1 MSRSGGAG
9 ARWFSRRGARARTG
23 PATDP
28 APSAP
33 VTTLDTLERSEGGG
47 HGRGGALL
55 VEEHGGVMLLRSPAD
70 DTLSA
75 SDVADLVRALSAD
88 PEHTV
93 TVVAGADASSAGE
106 LWPRLGGVLDS
117 LRSDGVGV
125 VRLVLSAAGD
135 DRPDEP
141 AVARRIADAWEIE
154 VIAPDGVALVVPGGG
169 LFVPERHPGRGGER
183 SGSGRVGERGG
194 GERVGGERG
203 GWWRFAPGAEP
214 VRIGSRQPAP
224 AWQPA
229 VEHLPAGTAGGYAV
243 EQIPAGLLIRS
254 RDANPPRPADL
265 CYAVPAD
272 PRGPTV
278 LLGAPQDEDVPA
290 GDLTELLTALPEAVR
305 PRVRLAPGGP
315 RDILR
320 TGQSVADA
328 LGVELV
334 VRTGMPLMSY
344 GSPTEPGT
352 VRSVLVG
359 ADGAPRWQSFVDSV
373 VCAPAREGETAPSPR
388 LLRWSPPVP
397 GRGSAEHGAIRLSE
411 RWRVTVTRAGL
422 WITDT
427 ESEPPPTTARA
438 VDPEGPAIEL
448 GHPGRPIDPSLY
460 PVLGRLLGGLGADVC
475 GRARLFVLGTCADG
489 GRELRRT
496 VAEHGLRT
504 LRFGAGLAPAR
515 PEARRQDPAESA
527 QTPAEVVPAEAEP
540 DVAAVAADQAIAELE
555 RAAAAVEAEPEPDH
569 ERDPMSLGTPPD
581 ATPPDAALP
590 EATPP
595 EAAEDP
601 GPVLPPT
608 RPSMVSTASS
618 PSPATRETS
627 AAPAAS
633 ATSGAGAGAAAGTGP
648 ESSRSR
654 TGGPGPSRPP
664 GPARVRDPERP
675 EPPGTERPLRTG
687 SGTPA
692 PPPEPDQR
700 SESLPLMGL
709 DAMLDLIRSQSP
721 RGGDGEGAAAPPT
734 SPQIRRP
741 LDPGIPL
748 SQARARP
755 ATPNTPA
762 APVTPNTLPSRE
774 SSATPESTAAPGAP
788 AVPGSQ
794 AVPAASA
801 IPAVPN
807 GRVTPAAPTT
817 PAAPRLSEQPEPR
830 TPDEGPVPSQPPATP
845 VRPAAPLST
854 TVSQSTQ
861 EPPPAT
867 APEPTDPAMSEHE
880 ATEPPAAPEP
890 PATRPPPAPLR
901 PLPPVPFLPGHVS
914 TEAERTAFRA
924 LADAVWERHSAAVT
938 RALTRM
944 PALRGAEQEAARTDL
959 VALHV
964 YLDTSY
970 GPEAPGAPAPD
981 SPAARLSQAALAHG
995 MRTGDERLLP
1005 YAACVA
1011 SALRRLPSYRGPA
1024 IRGTHEADGGL
1035 VPGTLLRDPGPMCA
1049 LPLAAGAKRPA
1060 GAQYAIW
1067 SVTGRRTRQLT
1078 GRPASAGSA
1087 SGGDEVVF
1095 APGTLLRV
1103 LDVRE
1108 ADGAPLVLL
1117 REVPAAGA
1125 VPQDVRL
1132 DDHDRAAL
1140 DRLDEALRRHPLD
1153 T

>member
-9 ARWFSRRGARARTG
+9 ARWFSRRGARVRNGSSA
-23 PATDP
+23 DP
-28 APSAP
+28 ASSAP
-33 VTTLDTLERSEGGG
+33 VATPDTPERSEGGR
-47 HGRGGALL
+47 GRGGALL
-55 VEEHGGVMLLRSPAD
+55 VEEYDGVMLLRSPAD
-70 DTLSA
+70 DTLST
-75 SDVADLVRALSAD
+75 SDVADLARALAAD

-93 TVVAGADASSAGE
+93 TVVAGAEASSAGE
-106 LWPRLGGVLDS
+106 LWPRLRGVLDS

-141 AVARRIADAWEIE
+141 AVARRIADTWEIE

-169 LFVPERHPGRGGER
+169 LFVPQRRTGRGTGRGG
-183 SGSGRVGERGG
+183 SGWGSEP
-194 GERVGGERG
+194 VGGERG

-229 VEHLPAGTAGGYAV
+229 VEHLPSGTSGGYAV
-243 EQIPAGLLIRS
+243 EQIPAGLLVRS
-254 RDANPPRPADL
+254 RDAIAPRPADL

-278 LLGAPQDEDVPA
+278 LLGAPRDEDVPA

-328 LGVELV
+328 LGVELL

-344 GSPTEPGT
+344 GVPTEPGT
-352 VRSVLVG
+352 VRSVLVD
-359 ADGAPRWQSFVDSV
+359 ADGAPRWQPFVDSV
-373 VCAPAREGETAPSPR
+373 VCAPARTGETAPRPR
-388 LLRWSPPVP
+388 LARWSPPVP
-397 GRGSAEHGAIRLSE
+397 GRGSAEHGTIRLSE
-411 RWRVTVTRAGL
+411 QWRVTVTRAGL

-427 ESEPPPTTARA
+427 ESEPPPATARP

-504 LRFGAGLAPAR
+504 LRFGAGLAPAT

-527 QTPAEVVPAEAEP
+527 QTPEEVVPAEAEP
-540 DVAAVAADQAIAELE
+540 DVATVAADQAIAELE
-555 RAAAAVEAEPEPDH
+555 RAAAAVEAEETEEAEPEPDH

-581 ATPPDAALP
+581 AAHP
-590 EATPP
+590 EVT
-595 EAAEDP
+595 EDP
-601 GPVLPPT
+601 GPVLPPA
-608 RPSMVSTASS
+608 RPSKVSTASAPPLT
-618 PSPATRETS
+618 PSTRDTSATPGEPAT
-627 AAPAAS
+627 S
-633 ATSGAGAGAAAGTGP
+633 ATSGAGAGEAGTGP
-648 ESSRSR
+648 EPSRPR
-654 TGGPGPSRPP
+654 TGGPDPSRPP

-675 EPPGTERPLRTG
+675 EPPGAARPLRTG

-700 SESLPLMGL
+700 SESLPPMGL

-721 RGGDGEGAAAPPT
+721 RGGDGEGAAAPPA

-741 LDPGIPL
+741 LEPGTPL
-748 SQARARP
+748 RGPSQGRALQASRNTP
-755 ATPNTPA
+755 ATP
-762 APVTPNTLPSRE
+762 
-774 SSATPESTAAPGAP
+774 ATPSPESLESVESPAGTADP
-788 AVPGSQ
+788 AVPGGRSAQ
-794 AVPAASA
+794 DGRMPPEVPPTLAVPGPLEHA
-801 IPAVPN
+801 
-807 GRVTPAAPTT
+807 
-817 PAAPRLSEQPEPR
+817 EPR
-830 TPDEGPVPSQPPATP
+830 TPDGGPAPSEPPAAPVP
-845 VRPAAPLST
+845 PAAPLST
-854 TVSQSTQ
+854 TVSQSAQASPSAPAPEAAT
-861 EPPPAT
+861 PAT
-867 APEPTDPAMSEHE
+867 PVPPGHE
-880 ATEPPAAPEP
+880 TAESPAAR
-890 PATRPPPAPLR
+890 TPPAPLR

-970 GPEAPGAPAPD
+970 DPEAPDAPAPD
-981 SPAARLSQAALAHG
+981 SPAARLNHAALARG

-1011 SALRRLPSYRGPA
+1011 SALRRLPSYRGLA
-1024 IRGTHEADGGL
+1024 IRRTHEADGGL

-1049 LPLAAGAKRPA
+1049 LPLGAGAPRPA

-1067 SVTGRRTRQLT
+1067 SVTGRRTRPLT

-1103 LDVRE
+1103 LDARE

>member
-1 MSRSGGAG
+1 
-9 ARWFSRRGARARTG
+9 
-23 PATDP
+23 
-28 APSAP
+28 
-33 VTTLDTLERSEGGG
+33 
-47 HGRGGALL
+47 
-55 VEEHGGVMLLRSPAD
+55 
-70 DTLSA
+70 
-75 SDVADLVRALSAD
+75 
-88 PEHTV
+88 V

-169 LFVPERHPGRGGER
+169 LFVPERRPGRGGEH
-183 SGSGRVGERGG
+183 GGGERGG
-194 GERVGGERG
+194 AERGGGERG

-229 VEHLPAGTAGGYAV
+229 VEHLPTGTSGGYAV
-243 EQIPAGLLIRS
+243 EQIPAGVLVRS
-254 RDANPPRPADL
+254 RDAIPPHPGDL

-278 LLGAPQDEDVPA
+278 LLGAPRDEDVPA

-320 TGQSVADA
+320 TSQSVADS

-359 ADGAPRWQSFVDSV
+359 ADGAPRWQSFVDAV

-397 GRGSAEHGAIRLSE
+397 GRGSARHGAIRLSD

-427 ESEPPPTTARA
+427 ESEPPPATARA

-448 GHPGRPIDPSLY
+448 GHPGQPIDATLY
-460 PVLGRLLGGLGADVC
+460 PVLGKLLGGLGADMC

-496 VAEHGLRT
+496 AAEHGLRT

-515 PEARRQDPAESA
+515 PEARRPAPVKSA
-527 QTPAEVVPAEAEP
+527 QAPTESGPASAASTPA
-540 DVAAVAADQAIAELE
+540 AA
-555 RAAAAVEAEPEPDH
+555 AEPEPDH
-569 ERDPMSLGTPPD
+569 GRDPMSLGT
-581 ATPPDAALP
+581 LP
-590 EATPP
+590 EATQPEVTADPRPVPP
-595 EAAEDP
+595 S
-601 GPVLPPT
+601 T
-608 RPSMVSTASS
+608 RPSMVSTA
-618 PSPATRETS
+618 PAPAARDTS
-627 AAPAAS
+627 AAPGQPAAS
-633 ATSGAGAGAAAGTGP
+633 ATSGAGAGSP
-648 ESSRSR
+648 EPPRPR
-654 TGGPGPSRPP
+654 TGGQGLSKPP
-664 GPARVRDPERP
+664 GSGRVRDPERP
-675 EPPGTERPLRTG
+675 EPPGAGRPVRTG
-687 SGTPA
+687 SGTP
-692 PPPEPDQR
+692 PLPTEP
-700 SESLPLMGL
+700 G
-709 DAMLDLIRSQSP
+709 
-721 RGGDGEGAAAPPT
+721 T
-734 SPQIRRP
+734 T
-741 LDPGIPL
+741 
-748 SQARARP
+748 P
-755 ATPNTPA
+755 ATP
-762 APVTPNTLPSRE
+762 
-774 SSATPESTAAPGAP
+774 ATPDT
-788 AVPGSQ
+788 
-794 AVPAASA
+794 
-801 IPAVPN
+801 
-807 GRVTPAAPTT
+807 
-817 PAAPRLSEQPEPR
+817 
-830 TPDEGPVPSQPPATP
+830 
-845 VRPAAPLST
+845 
-854 TVSQSTQ
+854 
-861 EPPPAT
+861 
-867 APEPTDPAMSEHE
+867 PAMSPAPSELPALAE
-880 ATEPPAAPEP
+880 LMAPPVLPAPEP
-890 PATRPPPAPLR
+890 PAARTPSVPLR

-924 LADAVWERHSAAVT
+924 LADAVWERHSAAVI

-944 PALRGAEQEAARTDL
+944 PALRGPEQEAARIDL
-959 VALHV
+959 IALHL

-970 GPEAPGAPAPD
+970 GPDASDTPD
-981 SPAARLSQAALAHG
+981 TPAASLSHAALARA
-995 MRTGDERLLP
+995 MRTGDGRLLP

-1011 SALRRLPSYRGPA
+1011 SALRRLPSYRGLA
-1024 IRGTHEADGGL
+1024 CRRTHEADGGL
-1035 VPGTLLRDPGPMCA
+1035 VPGTLLRDPGPVCA
-1049 LPLAAGAKRPA
+1049 LPLAAGAPRPA

-1078 GRPASAGSA
+1078 GRPGPA

-1117 REVPAAGA
+1117 REVPATASSPSAAGA
-1125 VPQDVRL
+1125 VPQDARL

-1140 DRLDEALRRHPLD
+1140 DRLDEALRRHPVAPGPLPWPEMCQGPLGEGGGPAARPRPG
-1153 T
+1153 TGR

>member
-9 ARWFSRRGARARTG
+9 ARWFSGRGARARTG
-23 PATDP
+23 PAADP

-33 VTTLDTLERSEGGG
+33 VTTLDTLERPESR
-47 HGRGGALL
+47 GRGGALL

-70 DTLSA
+70 DTLST
-75 SDVADLVRALSAD
+75 SDVADLARALSAD

-106 LWPRLGGVLDS
+106 LWSRLGRVLDS

-125 VRLVLSAAGD
+125 VRLVLAAAGD

-154 VIAPDGVALVVPGGG
+154 VIAPDGVAVVVPGGS
-169 LFVPERHPGRGGER
+169 LFVPERRSGRGGR
-183 SGSGRVGERGG
+183 RG
-194 GERVGGERG
+194 GGERG

-229 VEHLPAGTAGGYAV
+229 VEYLPVGTSGGYAV
-243 EQIPAGLLIRS
+243 EQIPAGVLVRS
-254 RDANPPRPADL
+254 RDAIPPHPDDL

-278 LLGAPQDEDVPA
+278 LLGAPHDEDIPA

-320 TGQSVADA
+320 TSQSVADS
-328 LGVELV
+328 LGVELL

-344 GSPTEPGT
+344 GIPTEPGT

-359 ADGAPRWQSFVDSV
+359 ADGAPRWQPFVDTV

-388 LLRWSPPVP
+388 LSRWSPPVP

-411 RWRVTVTRAGL
+411 QWRVTVTRAGL

-427 ESEPPPTTARA
+427 ESEPPPATARA

-448 GHPGRPIDPSLY
+448 GHPGRPIDATLY
-460 PVLGRLLGGLGADVC
+460 PVLAKLLGGLGADVC

-496 VAEHGLRT
+496 AAEHGLRT

-515 PEARRQDPAESA
+515 PEARRPAPAESA
-527 QTPAEVVPAEAEP
+527 QAPTESGPAPVASAPAA
-540 DVAAVAADQAIAELE
+540 
-555 RAAAAVEAEPEPDH
+555 EAEPEPDH
-569 ERDPMSLGTPPD
+569 ERDPMSLGT
-581 ATPPDAALP
+581 LP

-595 EAAEDP
+595 EATEDP
-601 GPVLPPT
+601 RPALPST
-608 RPSMVSTASS
+608 RPSMVSAA
-618 PSPATRETS
+618 PARATRDTS
-627 AAPAAS
+627 AAPDEPAAS
-633 ATSGAGAGAAAGTGP
+633 ATSGAGAGSP
-648 ESSRSR
+648 EPPRPR
-654 TGGPGPSRPP
+654 TGGPGPGRPP
-664 GPARVRDPERP
+664 GSGRARDPERP
-675 EPPGTERPLRTG
+675 EPPGAGRPLRTG
-687 SGTPA
+687 SNT
-692 PPPEPDQR
+692 PPPPMEPDQP
-700 SESLPLMGL
+700 SQSLPPMGL
-709 DAMLDLIRSQSP
+709 DAMLDLLRSQSP
-721 RGGDGEGAAAPPT
+721 PDGAGDGDSAPSA
-734 SPQIRRP
+734 SPLTRRP
-741 LDPGIPL
+741 TQPGTPL
-748 SQARARP
+748 SRPSQGQAPQTARNTP
-755 ATPNTPA
+755 ATPATRTPSA
-762 APVTPNTLPSRE
+762 SPE
-774 SSATPESTAAPGAP
+774 SSEPPALAEPPAP
-788 AVPGSQ
+788 
-794 AVPAASA
+794 
-801 IPAVPN
+801 
-807 GRVTPAAPTT
+807 
-817 PAAPRLSEQPEPR
+817 
-830 TPDEGPVPSQPPATP
+830 PVP
-845 VRPAAPLST
+845 PAAPLST

-861 EPPPAT
+861 GPPSAT
-867 APEPTDPAMSEHE
+867 APGPTTPETPEH
-880 ATEPPAAPEP
+880 PAPEP
-890 PATRPPPAPLR
+890 PAARTPSVPLR

-944 PALRGAEQEAARTDL
+944 PALRGAEQEAARIDL
-959 VALHV
+959 IALHV
-964 YLDTSY
+964 YLETSY
-970 GPEAPGAPAPD
+970 DPDAPD
-981 SPAARLSQAALAHG
+981 TPAARLSHAALARG

-1011 SALRRLPSYRGPA
+1011 SALRRLPSYRGLA
-1024 IRGTHEADGGL
+1024 CRRTHEADGGL
-1035 VPGTLLRDPGPMCA
+1035 VPGTLLRDPGPVCA
-1049 LPLAAGAKRPA
+1049 LPPGAGAPRPA

-1078 GRPASAGSA
+1078 GRPGSA

-1108 ADGAPLVLL
+1108 TDGAPLVLL
-1117 REVPAAGA
+1117 REVPATASSPSAAGA
-1125 VPQDVRL
+1125 VPQVARL

-1140 DRLDEALRRHPLD
+1140 DRLDEALRRHPVAPGALPWPERCEGPLGEGAD
-1153 T
+1153 PAAQPRPGAGR